1 MADMFDIEAVLAAG
15 EPGEGEEATGVLAYL
30 KSFDHI
36 VLRGAGFF
44 GAEFG
49 KRLLAM
55 GVPKDKLVY
64 WDLRAKEIG
73 ETNGIP
79 VRMPYREELP
89 KDRTLVINCIPNG
102 VAAGRTIK
110 AEVEEQGF
118 ANYVFGAALYEAL
131 FCEVNLRT
139 GFDAK
144 YCLATRVCNW
154 NCCKRLTSLV
164 GAECQKHGG
173 GMPDDDMVFSGI
185 CFDISQLCS
194 LQCKHC
200 GQYMNSYTKEE
211 RINFP
216 YERIKTDSDRFFDA
230 VDVVGFLSVVGGE
243 PFLHPDFSRI
253 IDHLMTKRNFGIM
266 GITTNGICRITREHL
281 ASLANGRTRVIFSD
295 YTGVLSDTHKK
306 LFQEN
311 VAKVREAGIN
321 LSVGT
326 PIWITPPT
334 LRYSHLSLE
343 VKTAMKSSC
352 HLANTCRT
360 VHNGV
365 YYPCS
370 GAVAVMAHKV
380 ADYPTDYVRIDDAL
394 STQDLRRRIKAVNRS
409 AFYRSCEH
417 CWDGGEALRNS
428 AEQGCDERY
437 GHLDRVPES
446 RE

>member
-1 MADMFDIEAVLAAG
+1 MFDIEAVLTAG
-15 EPGEGEEATGVLAYL
+15 SRGEEVEVSGVLKYL
-30 KSFDHI
+30 VGFDHI

-49 KRLLAM
+49 KRLLAL

-64 WDLRAKEIG
+64 WDLRAKDIVQA
-73 ETNGIP
+73 NDIP
-79 VRMPYREELP
+79 VRLPYQEELP

-110 AEVEEQGF
+110 AEVEENGYS
-118 ANYVFGAALYEAL
+118 NYVFGAALYEAL
-131 FCEVNLRT
+131 FCEINLRT

-164 GAECQKHGG
+164 GAECRKLGAG
-173 GMPDDDMVFSGI
+173 CLDDDMVFSGI

-194 LQCKHC
+194 LQCTHC

-211 RINFP
+211 RVNFP
-216 YERIKTDSDRFFDA
+216 FERIKTDIDRFFDA
-230 VDVVGFLSVVGGE
+230 VDVVGFLSVIGGE
-243 PFLHPDFSRI
+243 PFLHPDLSRI
-253 IDHLMTKRNFGIM
+253 IDHLMTKRNFGIL
-266 GITTNGICRITREHL
+266 GVTTNGICRITREHL
-281 ASLANGRTRVIFSD
+281 ASLDNGRTRVIFSD
-295 YTGVLSDTHKK
+295 YTGVLSDAHKK

-321 LSVGT
+321 FSVGT

-334 LRYSHLSLE
+334 LKHSNLSLA
-343 VKTAMKSSC
+343 VKTAMKRDC
-352 HLANTCRT
+352 HLAKTCRT

-370 GAVAVMAHKV
+370 GAVAVMTHRV
-380 ADYPTDYVRIDDAL
+380 ANYPEDCVRIDD
-394 STQDLRRRIKAVNRS
+394 TRS
-409 AFYRSCEH
+409 AEELRARIRTVNERSFYQSCEH
-417 CWDGGEALRNS
+417 CWDGGEVLHAS
-428 AEQGCDERY
+428 GEQGCDDRY
-437 GHLDRVPES
+437 GHLDRNS
-446 RE
+446 